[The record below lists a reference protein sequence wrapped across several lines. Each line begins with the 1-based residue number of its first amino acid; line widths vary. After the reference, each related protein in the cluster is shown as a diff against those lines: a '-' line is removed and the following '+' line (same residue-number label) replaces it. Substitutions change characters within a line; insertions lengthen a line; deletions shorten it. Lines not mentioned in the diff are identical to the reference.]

1 MRGKLTTGQ
10 TKHHSLFTEKRQAT
24 QIRPKTNLRKVIV
37 AQNKQPASNLMN
49 KQLADLQTNL
59 QVGQQ
64 REKYHENTEAGEN
77 KFNQNTKKTNT
88 MQIQDNKYNAN
99 TKKNKYNSITE
110 KNNANTHKQIQC
122 KYRKANKTHPTE
134 RPIKRDRAPPNII
147 PTVFATGGG
156 ESNKYKRR
164 SEQIRIKEFQL
175 TSTND
180 QLRHFSG
187 KTFCKVA
194 DMTSIS

>member
-1 MRGKLTTGQ
+1 MKIQ
-10 TKHHSLFTEKRQAT
+10 KQE
-24 QIRPKTNLRKVIV
+24 KTNSIK
-37 AQNKQPASNLMN
+37 
-49 KQLADLQTNL
+49 
-59 QVGQQ
+59 
-64 REKYHENTEAGEN
+64 
-77 KFNQNTKKTNT
+77 
-88 MQIQDNKYNAN
+88 IQK
-99 TKKNKYNSITE
+99 
-110 KNNANTHKQIQC
+110 KQIQC
-122 KYRKANKTHPTE
+122 KYRITNTMQIQKKTNTIQLQKRTMQIHTNKYSANTEKQTKRTPQRDRPRGTGLRQILFQPSSPREVASLTSTKANQVQVQEVPSLTSTHADQVQEQVQST
-134 RPIKRDRAPPNII
+134 
-147 PTVFATGGG
+147 TGGG

>member
-1 MRGKLTTGQ
+1 M
-10 TKHHSLFTEKRQAT
+10 
-24 QIRPKTNLRKVIV
+24 
-37 AQNKQPASNLMN
+37 
-49 KQLADLQTNL
+49 

-64 REKYHENTEAGEN
+64 REKYNENTEAG
-77 KFNQNTKKTNT
+77 KKNQSKYRKIKT
-88 MQIQDNKYNAN
+88 MQIQANKYIANTKQMQKNKYNAN
-99 TKKNKYNSITE
+99 TE
-110 KNNANTHKQIQC
+110 KQTKRTPQRDLPRGTGLRQILFQPSSP
-122 KYRKANKTHPTE
+122 REVASLTSTKANQVQVQEVPSLTSTHADQVQVQVQST
-134 RPIKRDRAPPNII
+134 
-147 PTVFATGGG
+147 TGGG